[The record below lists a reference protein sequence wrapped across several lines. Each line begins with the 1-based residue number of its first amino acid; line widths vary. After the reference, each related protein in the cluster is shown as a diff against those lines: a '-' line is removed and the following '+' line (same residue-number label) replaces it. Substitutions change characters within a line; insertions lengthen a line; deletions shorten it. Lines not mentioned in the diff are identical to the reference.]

1 MKKKFLP
8 GLLAAL
14 GFGSL
19 FSSCAKEVCYRC
31 SISYGADTYR
41 ATICREDFDTEAQ
54 FKQEVAYYVS
64 YGANCEETKIK

>member
-14 GFGSL
+14 GLGSL
-19 FSSCAKEVCYRC
+19 LFSCAKEVCYRC
-31 SISYGADTYR
+31 SYTYGADTYR
-41 ATICREDFDTEAQ
+41 VTVCSEDFDSEAE
-54 FKQEVAYYVS
+54 FKQEVAYFVS